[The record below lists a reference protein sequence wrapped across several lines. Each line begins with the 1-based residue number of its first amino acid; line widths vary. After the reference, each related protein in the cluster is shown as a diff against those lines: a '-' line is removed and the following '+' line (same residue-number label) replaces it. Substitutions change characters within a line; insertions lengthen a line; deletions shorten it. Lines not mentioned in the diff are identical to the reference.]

1 MKMVRL
7 LRHVVM
13 AFFVGYGLL
22 VTLFWGMHLLCR
34 DCFVLVQ
41 QAQHV
46 MHFITLVTLL
56 MLVAGALIFIR
67 RWMLIALLPGAL
79 MFAVWYGPS
88 FLPKSEPEARGIQIT
103 VATFNVLGHIANP
116 DETFAVV
123 DALDADVIAF
133 QELRPTLQGKME
145 SDLREEYPYQVSKV
159 IQGFEGLGLISRYP
173 IVESNIELDVDF
185 IEPDLAAPRFLR
197 VVLDVDGRRVVVY
210 GFHPTIPYFE
220 VGRSYDDD
228 ILSINVRDMVAAIE
242 AEVDPVILLCDCNST
257 PRSIQYAW
265 LDDVLHEAYGARGW
279 GFGLTHPA
287 EEWAITPLFRID
299 YVWYSDEFEAIAA
312 SVWDDSGGSD
322 HFPLWA
328 RLDLRAPQ

>member
-7 LRHVVM
+7 LRQAVTAV
-13 AFFVGYGLL
+13 FVIYGLL
-22 VTLFWGMHLLCR
+22 VAVILAMYFLGR
-34 DCFVLVQ
+34 ERFVLVQ

-56 MLVAGALIFIR
+56 MLVAGALIFVR
-67 RWMLIALLPGAL
+67 KWMLIALLPGTL
-79 MFAVWYGPS
+79 MFAVWYGPP
-88 FLPKSEPEARGIQIT
+88 FLPKSEPDMQGVEIT

-116 DETFAVV
+116 DEVFAVV

-133 QELRPTLQGKME
+133 QELRPTLQHKME
-145 SDLREEYPYQVSKV
+145 THLREEYPHQVSKV

-197 VVLDVDGRRVVVY
+197 VVLDVEGRRVVVY
-210 GFHPTIPYFE
+210 GFHPTIPFFE

-228 ILSINVRDMVAAIE
+228 ILSINVRDMVAQIE
-242 AEVDPVILLCDCNST
+242 TETDPVILLCDCNST

-287 EEWAITPLFRID
+287 GEWAITPLFRID
-299 YVWYSDEFEAIAA
+299 YVWYSDEFEPIAA
-312 SVWDDSGGSD
+312 RVWDDSGGSD
-322 HFPLWA
+322 HYPVLA
-328 RLDLRAPQ
+328 RLDLRVPQ